1 MSANENNNG
10 ALLKR
15 RLQKWGKMALKII
28 LSTVTVFSF
37 IMILRLMQWWYAT
50 SPLLA
55 GTYMSLAK
63 PPPLPENQGKMA
75 ASDAAF
81 WPHFPGSPSGSPH
94 RITIN
99 GVDTLGEN
107 WPTTASAED
116 VIAFYREQML
126 ARGWQDKT
134 EEYYNLQPEF
144 HGDGMGDNGLQNT
157 EYITRYRFYM
167 DSSLILNRNGWSLQ
181 FIAVPVEKGIHQTNV
196 RIFAAATPSIKDF
209 SESFGMGDL
218 NPAGGGIDAVEN
230 SRGQR
235 WHTRI
240 ITKNEEPLQV
250 FNAMLKEYR
259 DNNWR
264 ALVYN
269 PSPQKQSGYVAWLVK
284 GQSYAGF
291 AVKAIPQGKGS
302 TVTLTEVTPDLK

>member
-1 MSANENNNG
+1 MKIVLSAV
-10 ALLKR
+10 A
-15 RLQKWGKMALKII
+15 
-28 LSTVTVFSF
+28 VFGF
-37 IMILRLMQWWYAT
+37 IMILQLMQWWYAT

-55 GTYMSLAK
+55 GTAMGLAK
-63 PPPLPENQGKMA
+63 SARPADLQLKPA
-75 ASDAAF
+75 ADDSIF
-81 WPHFPGSPSGSPH
+81 WPHFPGEFGAKIN
-94 RITIN
+94 RMTIN
-99 GVDTLGEN
+99 GIETVGEN
-107 WPTTASAED
+107 WLTSAAGVD

-126 ARGWQDKT
+126 ARGWRDCT
-134 EEYYNLQPEF
+134 EEYYKLQPEF
-144 HGDGMGDNGLQNT
+144 HGDGMGDNGLQNF
-157 EYITRYRFYM
+157 EYISRYRFYM
-167 DSSLILNRNGWSLQ
+167 DSSLILYHEGWSLQ
-181 FIAVPVEKGIHQTNV
+181 FLAVPIDKGIRRTDV
-196 RIFAAATPSIKDF
+196 RIFAAATPSITDF
-209 SESFGMGDL
+209 AESFGVGKL
-218 NPAGGGIDAVEN
+218 NLADGAIETVQHGN
-230 SRGQR
+230 GQR

-240 ITKNEEPLQV
+240 TSKTEAPLQV